1 MNQSVIASEGALRL
15 RSGQAPHRGAPESRG
30 KRGDSTRRAIAA
42 ALARDLD
49 GGFERFVLTYQDRI
63 YAFALNLIGN
73 RATAEDVAQE
83 TFVAAYRAL
92 QKYSP
97 ARRRTLALRAWLYTI
112 VLNRVR
118 NLARSQQSKVL
129 SLDEPA
135 RDDLGISRNGHTSS
149 HARAALDLADDTSG
163 PVESVEREESAEEL
177 RAALARLALRYRSA
191 VVLRHIEER
200 DYAEIAAIL
209 NQPVGTVKS
218 NVHRG
223 LALLRTDLERKQ
235 HGKQFAALA

>member
-1 MNQSVIASEGALRL
+1 MTDTQPLKGRNPTGPTRAVASGVVGDAEGNLARDIAS
-15 RSGQAPHRGAPESRG
+15 
-30 KRGDSTRRAIAA
+30 

-49 GGFERFVLTYQDRI
+49 GAFERFVLTYQDRV

-73 RATAEDVAQE
+73 RPTAEDVAQE
-83 TFVAAYRAL
+83 AFVSAYRAL

-118 NLARSQQSKVL
+118 NIARSPQSKVL
-129 SLDEPA
+129 SLDGPVPE
-135 RDDLGISRNGHTSS
+135 DLGISRNGRTSR
-149 HARAALDLADDTSG
+149 HARAALDLADDAVG
-163 PVESVEREESAEEL
+163 PAESVAREESAEEL

-200 DYAEIAAIL
+200 DYTEIAAIL

-223 LALLRTDLERKQ
+223 LALLRADLERNA